1 MEAIGSSGTSVNT
14 RRAQCVFTGYSVWLY
29 KESNKMHLSYV
40 FILKFV
46 LYMFRM
52 DTPSSGVYVSL
63 YMQLFVHIMLTV
75 TSYNNSNII
84 ILLST
89 VIIIITTLILKK

>member
-46 LYMFRM
+46 LYVFRM
-52 DTPSSGVYVSL
+52 DTPFIVRGLRITVYAAVCT
-63 YMQLFVHIMLTV
+63 Y
-75 TSYNNSNII
+75 YANGD
-84 ILLST
+84 
-89 VIIIITTLILKK
+89 